1 MVVGANLKV
10 HTEYISVLVPPPSKE
25 HEQLE
30 SGYNSSTSAS
40 CSEIL
45 PKIKRP
51 ITAQQDKHGE
61 KKSIFPVNSDH
72 STIVQHN
79 LQQRQTKHA
88 LQQINHTP
96 ITTYR
101 RLKTANSLIS
111 VDMMVTKE
119 FKSNQTNISSDRSP
133 CLLTLSKYQ
142 KEIAN
147 YSDDWES
154 DYSDDCISDCA
165 DNWRPASKETPKPTK
180 IPMQKE
186 SISDLKT
193 DSKEATKPTNVS
205 TQKESTSDLKTDLK
219 EPLTFINVREQ
230 PQFETDSSNNNIR
243 LVPSDLNAFEPAF
256 CQQRQAAINNM
267 AYRTAVHSWKARIQ
281 FGLQVPDG
289 FNGRKTFPTT
299 YSTFSKHKC
308 QIMGPFDGSLKAGS
322 KVTIQCRIPGAYCA
336 RLLLDENWLSED
348 ILKNDMFKREFTVP
362 KREIVIYV
370 QFSDKKNR
378 SSYDGLYKYSVH

>member
-40 CSEIL
+40 CLEIL

-88 LQQINHTP
+88 LQQVNHTP

-154 DYSDDCISDCA
+154 DYSDDWTSDCA
-165 DNWRPASKETPKPTK
+165 DNWEPASKETPKPTK

-205 TQKESTSDLKTDLK
+205 TQKESTT
-219 EPLTFINVREQ
+219 
-230 PQFETDSSNNNIR
+230 
-243 LVPSDLNAFEPAF
+243 
-256 CQQRQAAINNM
+256 
-267 AYRTAVHSWKARIQ
+267 Q

-299 YSTFSKHKC
+299 YSTFSEHKC
-308 QIMGPFDGSLKAGS
+308 QIMEPFDGSLKAGS

>member
-10 HTEYISVLVPPPSKE
+10 HTEYISVLVPLPSKG

-88 LQQINHTP
+88 LQQVNHTP

-119 FKSNQTNISSDRSP
+119 FKSNQTG
-133 CLLTLSKYQ
+133 TYLS
-142 KEIAN
+142 
-147 YSDDWES
+147 
-154 DYSDDCISDCA
+154 
-165 DNWRPASKETPKPTK
+165 
-180 IPMQKE
+180 
-186 SISDLKT
+186 L
-193 DSKEATKPTNVS
+193 
-205 TQKESTSDLKTDLK
+205 
-219 EPLTFINVREQ
+219 
-230 PQFETDSSNNNIR
+230 
-243 LVPSDLNAFEPAF
+243 
-256 CQQRQAAINNM
+256 
-267 AYRTAVHSWKARIQ
+267 
-281 FGLQVPDG
+281 
-289 FNGRKTFPTT
+289 
-299 YSTFSKHKC
+299 
-308 QIMGPFDGSLKAGS
+308 
-322 KVTIQCRIPGAYCA
+322 
-336 RLLLDENWLSED
+336 
-348 ILKNDMFKREFTVP
+348 
-362 KREIVIYV
+362 
-370 QFSDKKNR
+370 
-378 SSYDGLYKYSVH
+378 